1 MALYPTAIVQCRS
14 STGNNCVYVSRD
26 GSRSIEQ
33 HTTLSAHPFEVS
45 LPAGKYTI
53 TALRGKEYFEASQT
67 VTIADK
73 DVHVELTTKRWI
85 HMAERGWYSGD
96 THVHRTLADLP
107 NLILAEDLN
116 VALPLTHWVT
126 DSEQTPAE
134 LAKQR
139 GVNVPAKLIEIDKTH
154 VIWPVNTEY
163 EIFTVK
169 RKRHTLGALFIL
181 NHSKPLT
188 KPAPPVT
195 PIVKEA
201 KSQGRQV
208 LLDLDKHNW
217 PWSMMV
223 APVADVHLFELSNNH
238 VWRTDFLFSTW
249 YPEYVGKH
257 MGISLDAKGFNER
270 QWIEFGFQNYHTLLN
285 CGLKIRPTAGTASGV
300 HPVPLGFGRVY
311 AEVADEFTYDKW
323 IDALAKGRSFVSTG
337 PMLTATFNGKPLG
350 SQLTSAENAQVKIR
364 GTATAQHPLGGVQ
377 VIVNGK
383 PTQMLE
389 AVNRRTASGGY
400 ESNFEAN
407 ISVDETSWIALLV
420 FEKRKDGRPRFAHTS
435 PVHVTI
441 ADKPIRPSKAEVQY
455 LTERIENEIQRHRGV
470 LSAAALA
477 EYEQALTRYKAL
489 LPDKAP
495 QNGSR

>member
-1 MALYPTAIVQCRS
+1 
-14 STGNNCVYVSRD
+14 
-26 GSRSIEQ
+26 
-33 HTTLSAHPFEVS
+33 
-45 LPAGKYTI
+45 
-53 TALRGKEYFEASQT
+53 
-67 VTIADK
+67 
-73 DVHVELTTKRWI
+73 
-85 HMAERGWYSGD
+85 MAERGWYSGD

-323 IDALAKGRSFVSTG
+323 ID
-337 PMLTATFNGKPLG
+337 
-350 SQLTSAENAQVKIR
+350 
-364 GTATAQHPLGGVQ
+364 
-377 VIVNGK
+377 
-383 PTQMLE
+383 
-389 AVNRRTASGGY
+389 
-400 ESNFEAN
+400 
-407 ISVDETSWIALLV
+407 
-420 FEKRKDGRPRFAHTS
+420 GRPRFAHTS